1 LPFNRKLITRRIAL
15 STAPRADSRKESS
28 RDRLFLS

>member
-15 STAPRADSRKESS
+15 STAPLPSGGPRY
-28 RDRLFLS
+28 